1 MNDDVLYEV
10 DRGVATLTL
19 NRPDKLNALRFE
31 TVAALTTRLRQA
43 DEERSVGVVV
53 ITGMGKAF
61 SVGGDLAL
69 LSALEG
75 DDIPRWHAGLN
86 ELGLLMRRLGKPIVA
101 AVNGYC
107 IGGGNELN
115 LFCDL
120 TIASE
125 QARFGQAGPRVGSV
139 PLWGATQ
146 LLPRLVGDKRAR
158 EIIFLCRQ
166 YSPAEALEMGW
177 INRVVPHEELHPEV
191 RRWADEMLQMSPAA
205 LRAAKQA
212 WAHDEQQLAAS
223 LEYGAGLLT
232 ELWTSAEGKEGMAA
246 FLAKRTPDFAKFR

>member
-1 MNDDVLYEV
+1 MNEDVLCEV

-31 TVAALTTRLRQA
+31 TVAALTARLREAEA
-43 DEERSVGVVV
+43 DRSVGVVA
-53 ITGMGKAF
+53 ITGAGKAF
-61 SVGGDLAL
+61 SVGGDLAV

-166 YSPAEALEMGW
+166 YSAAEALQMGW
-177 INRVVPHEELHPEV
+177 INRVVPHEDLYPEV

-232 ELWTSAEGKEGMAA
+232 KLWTSDEGKEGMAA